1 MASRT
6 SILETIPL
14 VVASPSKL
22 SPKSTIGIFESIFFF
37 TRSLLGSH
45 PILFFI
51 ILGAVVAVATIL
63 GRGRLRRSAV
73 RGGIIGNTNN
83 NGGFFHLDG
92 KEGFL
97 NGGSTGKVD

>member
-22 SPKSTIGIFESIFFF
+22 SPKSTIGTFETILFFA
-37 TRSLLGSH
+37 RSLLGSH

-51 ILGAVVAVATIL
+51 ILGAVVAVATIF
-63 GRGRLRRSAV
+63 GRGRLRRSAA

-97 NGGSTGKVD
+97 NGGSTDKVD

>member
-14 VVASPSKL
+14 VISSPSKL
-22 SPKSTIGIFESIFFF
+22 SPKSTIGTFETIFFF
-37 TRSLLGSH
+37 ARSLLGSH

-51 ILGAVVAVATIL
+51 ILGAVVAVATIF
-63 GRGRLRRSAV
+63 GRGRLRRGVA
-73 RGGIIGNTNN
+73 RGGIIGNSGN
-83 NGGFFHLDG
+83 NGGFFQLDG

-97 NGGSTGKVD
+97 SGNPTDKVD

>member
-14 VVASPSKL
+14 VIASPSKL
-22 SPKSTIGIFESIFFF
+22 SPKSTIGTFETIFFF
-37 TRSLLGSH
+37 ARTLLSSH

-51 ILGAVVAVATIL
+51 VLGAVIALATAF
-63 GRGRLRRSAV
+63 GRGRLRRSV
-73 RGGIIGNTNN
+73 PRGGIIGNAN

-97 NGGSTGKVD
+97 NGGSTDKVD